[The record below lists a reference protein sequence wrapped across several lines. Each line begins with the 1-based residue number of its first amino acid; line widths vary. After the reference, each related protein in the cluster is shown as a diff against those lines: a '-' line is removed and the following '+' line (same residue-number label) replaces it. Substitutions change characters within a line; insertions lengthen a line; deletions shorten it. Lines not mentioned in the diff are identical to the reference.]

1 MSNTRVPSTRMSAS
15 EIRAT
20 ASLAAIFALRMLG
33 LFMIM
38 PVFSVYAKT
47 VPGGD
52 NALLVGLAIGIY
64 GLTQSLL
71 YIPYGWASDKLGRKP
86 VIIAGLVLFA
96 LGSLVAALAHDMLW
110 IIIGRA
116 IQGAGAISS
125 AVTAFI
131 ADLTSEANRT
141 KAMAMVG
148 GSIGVSFAVAII
160 AAPIVFRWIGMSG
173 LFGAVGI
180 LAVVA
185 IAVVIWVV
193 PNPPAPPVHV
203 KAPFFE
209 VLHNPELLRLN
220 FGVYALHATQTALF
234 VILPQILVA
243 QGLPLDSSWQMY
255 LPVMGL
261 SFCLM
266 VPAIIVGEK
275 RGKMKSI
282 LLGAIT
288 AVLIGQLCLAVF
300 PHTLWW
306 MAAMLLVYFTG
317 FNILEASQPSLVS
330 KLAPG
335 MRKGAAMGVYN
346 TTQALGLFSG
356 GALGGLV
363 LKIAGQNGVFFACSG
378 LVLVWLI
385 IAATMKPPPRPAHA
399 AAAAAHTA

>member
-20 ASLAAIFALRMLG
+20 TSLAAIFALRMLG

-96 LGSLVAALAHDMLW
+96 FGSLVAAFAHDMLW

-141 KAMAMVG
+141 KAMAIVG
-148 GSIGVSFAVAII
+148 GSIGMSFAVAII

-173 LFGAVGI
+173 LFGAVGV
-180 LAVVA
+180 LAVAA
-185 IAVVIWVV
+185 IGVVIWVV

-275 RGKMKSI
+275 HGKMKSI

-317 FNILEASQPSLVS
+317 FNVLEASQPSLVS

-363 LKIAGQNGVFFACSG
+363 LKSAGQNGVFFACSG

-399 AAAAAHTA
+399 AANPARTA

>member
-1 MSNTRVPSTRMSAS
+1 MSNTQAPSTRMSAP

-96 LGSLVAALAHDMLW
+96 VGSLVAAFAHDMVW
-110 IIIGRA
+110 IIVGRA

-148 GSIGVSFAVAII
+148 ASIGVSFAVAII

-173 LFGAVGI
+173 LFGAIGV

-185 IAVVIWVV
+185 IGVVIWVV

-243 QGLPLDSSWQMY
+243 QGLPLDASWKMY

-261 SFCLM
+261 SFFLM

-282 LLGAIT
+282 LLGAIS

-317 FNILEASQPSLVS
+317 FNVLEASQPSLVS

-363 LKIAGQNGVFFACSG
+363 LKYAGQEGVFFACSA

-385 IAATMKPPPRPAHA
+385 IAATMKQPPRPAHTS
-399 AAAAAHTA
+399 AHSARTA